1 MCEISHSPNVT
12 RAKSE
17 NQAASKENRSVILNY
32 RLTILNHSDIFAISM
47 KQTFH
52 PLLVRLRPKARQL
65 LEIASREQNRPMA
78 AIIDEAIVTLL
89 ADKYSRLDDRLR
101 AFLGSK

>member
-1 MCEISHSPNVT
+1 
-12 RAKSE
+12 
-17 NQAASKENRSVILNY
+17 
-32 RLTILNHSDIFAISM
+32 M